1 MTNKCTVN
9 NVFITYRIWRICS
22 NRRLD
27 HLQGKLQGY

>member
-1 MTNKCTVN
+1 MN
-9 NVFITYRIWRICS
+9 NMFITYRIWRICC